1 VLEKSAVDANP
12 TPVLPPIRKWQV
24 AYFKPLEGRFNRGT
38 VD

>member
-1 VLEKSAVDANP
+1 VEKSAVDAVP

-24 AYFKPLEGRFNRGT
+24 AYFKAFEGRFNRAT